1 MVQQAICE
9 ETQGHHPNILPLDSQ
24 EVHTVQSTPI
34 ICINSS
40 ISFSL
45 SSSSLDG
52 CMFEQQHILDTFIGL
67 LFLSNVFCCDISS
80 YLICD
85 AGQVHLLLMIAL
97 SCLSLSDSLK
107 WPPTNKFK
115 LLKTIQFN
123 ASLVD
128 IHCKLEIDPHLIL
141 SGPVLSVSLHLQR
154 PDLLRVIDSKLS
166 CPYIEFRY

>member
-1 MVQQAICE
+1 
-9 ETQGHHPNILPLDSQ
+9 
-24 EVHTVQSTPI
+24 
-34 ICINSS
+34 
-40 ISFSL
+40 
-45 SSSSLDG
+45 
-52 CMFEQQHILDTFIGL
+52 MFEQQHILDPFIGL

-115 LLKTIQFN
+115 LLKTIQSE

-128 IHCKLEIDPHLIL
+128 K
-141 SGPVLSVSLHLQR
+141 
-154 PDLLRVIDSKLS
+154 
-166 CPYIEFRY
+166 YIAS